1 MIGIWVSGNWGLG
14 TETPQYPNPDTL
26 ISRSPHLNIID
37 NIEQQDR
44 EVNMAVKDIIK
55 DADEKMKKA
64 LEAMQR
70 EFSEISTGRAN
81 PHMVEGLRVECYG
94 SPMLLKQLAS
104 ISVPDARTLL
114 IQPWDTTVIPEI
126 EKAILKSNLGVS
138 PVNDKKVV
146 RLAIPQL
153 SKDRR
158 DELAKVVKKMAEE
171 GRISLRTIR
180 RDMKEAIDKLE
191 KDKRISEDD
200 KFKGHDSLQK
210 VMDSHIERVEQ
221 ILAVK
226 EKELAEF

>member
-1 MIGIWVSGNWGLG
+1 M
-14 TETPQYPNPDTL
+14 L
-26 ISRSPHLNIID
+26 IALKASESR
-37 NIEQQDR
+37 
-44 EVNMAVKDIIK
+44 
-55 DADEKMKKA
+55 
-64 LEAMQR
+64 
-70 EFSEISTGRAN
+70 N

-171 GRISLRTIR
+171 
-180 RDMKEAIDKLE
+180 
-191 KDKRISEDD
+191 
-200 KFKGHDSLQK
+200 
-210 VMDSHIERVEQ
+210 ERSY
-221 ILAVK
+221 
-226 EKELAEF
+226 